1 MDQKEGSS
9 LSVNAAV
16 TKFLAMNFLS
26 EEAICV
32 AKSQDVSIENFNVGD
47 PIGFDFDFHL
57 ERDGTLHEFE
67 VSRPFDCKILR
78 KSGLDFTCSLNTRSN
93 SFPVIISALKACA
106 GHEVFEFDVNCLEG
120 VMDFNFQV
128 DDHVYENLVQL
139 DQFSFRLSPIL
150 GTALL
155 GREEQ
160 FCSLLEPL
168 TRWYDMVAKEENSD
182 LQREVCRGL
191 VDNFARLNSQSFKH
205 AELLCAMDGNLV
217 HVKRII

>member
-1 MDQKEGSS
+1 
-9 LSVNAAV
+9 
-16 TKFLAMNFLS
+16 
-26 EEAICV
+26 
-32 AKSQDVSIENFNVGD
+32 
-47 PIGFDFDFHL
+47 
-57 ERDGTLHEFE
+57 
-67 VSRPFDCKILR
+67 
-78 KSGLDFTCSLNTRSN
+78 
-93 SFPVIISALKACA
+93 
-106 GHEVFEFDVNCLEG
+106 
-120 VMDFNFQV
+120 MDFNFQF

-139 DQFSFRLSPIL
+139 DQFSFRLSPLL
-150 GTALL
+150 GAALL